1 MTRMDLGSFEDTGL
15 VSQVIGIIEKQGI
28 NTPTEIQVCITCML
42 IHTSYLNLSRRKN
55 TYSLLNFHHF

>member
-42 IHTSYLNLSRRKN
+42 IQHILLE
-55 TYSLLNFHHF
+55 SL